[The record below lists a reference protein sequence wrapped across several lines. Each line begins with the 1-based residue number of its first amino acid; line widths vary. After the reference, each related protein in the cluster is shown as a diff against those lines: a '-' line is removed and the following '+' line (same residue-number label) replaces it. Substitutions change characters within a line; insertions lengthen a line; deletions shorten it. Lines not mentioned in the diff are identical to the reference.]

1 MHVGYVK
8 PFASP
13 PAGRS
18 RAAAPS
24 RRDKGR
30 SFLRLGSDRRRTSAS
45 VGRNDVEQGMTGG
58 CRAPMTE

>member
-45 VGRNDVEQGMTGG
+45 VGRIMMSNKG
-58 CRAPMTE
+58 